1 MNNID
6 KVKENIWNQRILVLY
21 QITDKDKVTNYLEDG
36 VTRTTNYL
44 RILTRKDLVPLANTL
59 DQTKAL
65 VIVAIPDRLHEFV
78 YSINPNFFSEY
89 KSQFDYEENDNGYL
103 DEISSSYSRWD
114 TDTDVIENFI
124 PREFAKPHPPSL
136 VIVPPK
142 QKYTFLDF
150 DFKASF
156 KTSPTPY
163 VVVFPGFDELFLNL
177 NPTF

>member
-59 DQTKAL
+59 DQTQAL

-103 DEISSSYSRWD
+103 DEISS
-114 TDTDVIENFI
+114 
-124 PREFAKPHPPSL
+124 
-136 VIVPPK
+136 
-142 QKYTFLDF
+142 
-150 DFKASF
+150 
-156 KTSPTPY
+156 
-163 VVVFPGFDELFLNL
+163 
-177 NPTF
+177 